1 MQKVIRIVDEDTKIL
16 DTYLSHGWEVKQMT
30 ACRIDR
36 SLNDSVCYVLIES
49 INNG

>member
-1 MQKVIRIVDEDTKIL
+1 MQKLIRVVDDDTKTL
-16 DTYLSHGWEVKQMT
+16 DTYLNNGWVIKQIS
-30 ACRIDR
+30 CCYCDR